1 MIQDE
6 FTWFLWSKMSSRDPY
21 DPRWVHVILTIQD
34 EFTWIHVTKL
44 TLPINKIIEIFYEEI
59 RQKTSNSQSSTTFSQ
74 YKQCVRRISVI
85 HQRRILI
92 FIVFQL
98 LVKRWVSLN
107 CWIELIR
114 RFFLNEFEL
123 VILFDTFCHE
133 LCIVILLI
141 SNDLNEFKWS
151 TMISSDSE
159 WVQVIYVIY
168 FLVLTDP
175 NQVFPPW
182 VFLNSST

>member
-1 MIQDE
+1 MIYDDFRDSNE
-6 FTWFLWSKMSSRDPY
+6 FMWFSWFKMSSRDSY

-98 LVKRWVSLN
+98 LVKRWAGLN
-107 CWIELIR
+107 CWTELIR
-114 RFFLNEFEL
+114 RFFFEW
-123 VILFDTFCHE
+123 IR
-133 LCIVILLI
+133 I
-141 SNDLNEFKWS
+141 SYSIWHFLSW
-151 TMISSDSE
+151 
-159 WVQVIYVIY
+159 VIYRH
-168 FLVLTDP
+168 FAD
-175 NQVFPPW
+175 F
-182 VFLNSST
+182 